1 MSHITGG
8 ANPTKQTVSS
18 HYGKSAV
25 KASLVHFLFGKA
37 LNAVVSLAT
46 LIALARWLAPAD
58 YGVYIAFIALQA
70 TLLAV
75 SNLGIDTTAER
86 FMPELRMSH
95 SDTDLLGFVAA
106 VLTARIATLF
116 LLVGIGWAFAENIT
130 ALVGLSPQTELFRLW
145 LCVVALTGLLAFAVV
160 LLEAMLHQRQA
171 QNSMSAYVV
180 LKLLLLLAAWQM
192 AEVNAR
198 IVVQVELI
206 ATAVAALISVAL
218 LLSHFSRIGL
228 QTGWAIVKANRL
240 RLQRFA
246 FFNYVAQ
253 VVFQLFNA
261 EAMKLLVTRMLGVL
275 QSAVYGFAYS
285 LADTVQRYLPAVLL
299 LRLIKPVFVSRYVKT
314 GDFEQLNA
322 MARLILKLNLLV
334 LTPAIAFAAVY
345 GGDLLGLMSGGKYAD
360 GHWLFVGILG
370 LLVLTSHQLVLSL
383 LAGTLEKNTMQLY
396 AGLASTVAFPCAL
409 LFVPKW
415 GPLGAVAA
423 SAIGGV
429 TYNIFATNYLRRL
442 GFAYSPE
449 TRSALVFLLSGLTTY
464 ASCLLLK
471 QLLVSLPAPQT
482 FVACLVVSSVVYAAM
497 VRTLS
502 AFSATERVLLNTILP
517 RKVFIF

>member
-1 MSHITGG
+1 M
-8 ANPTKQTVSS
+8 AN

-25 KASLVHFLFGKA
+25 KASLIHFLFGKA

-46 LIALARWLAPAD
+46 LIVLARWLAPGD
-58 YGVYIAFIALQA
+58 YGIYIAFIALQA
-70 TLLAV
+70 TMLAV

-86 FMPELRMSH
+86 FMPELRMRH
-95 SDTDLLGFVAA
+95 SDTDLLGFVGA
-106 VLTARIATLF
+106 VLAARTAS
-116 LLVGIGWAFAENIT
+116 LLLLLAVGWIFAENIT
-130 ALVGLSPQTELFRLW
+130 GLVGLGEHKELFRLW
-145 LCVVALTGLLAFAVV
+145 LLVVGLAGLLAFAVV

-180 LKLLLLLAAWQM
+180 LKLILLIAVWRMAEINIKFVVLVELLATA
-192 AEVNAR
+192 AAAA
-198 IVVQVELI
+198 ISLI
-206 ATAVAALISVAL
+206 F
-218 LLSHFSRIGL
+218 LLSHFSRTGL
-228 QTGWAIVKANRL
+228 RTGWLIVKANRK

-246 FFNYVAQ
+246 FFNYLAQ
-253 VVFQLFNA
+253 VIFQLFNA
-261 EAMKLLVTRMLGVL
+261 EAMKLLVTRLLGIL

-314 GDFEQLNA
+314 GDFEELNA

-334 LTPAIAFAAVY
+334 LTPAIALAAVY
-345 GGDLLGLMSGGKYAD
+345 GGDLLSLMSGGKYAD

-383 LAGTLEKNTMQLY
+383 IAGTLEKNTMQLY
-396 AGLASTVAFPCAL
+396 AGLASTIAFPCAL
-409 LFVPKW
+409 WLIPKW

-423 SAIGGV
+423 SAAGGF

-442 GFAYSPE
+442 GYAYAPE
-449 TRSALVFLLSGLTTY
+449 ARAAYAFLISGLLTY

-471 QLLVSLPAPQT
+471 KMLIGLSPLMLLAICLGASSLIYTA
-482 FVACLVVSSVVYAAM
+482 LVRV
-497 VRTLS
+497 LS
-502 AFSATERVLLNTILP
+502 AFSNKERELLNTILP